1 MKNQK
6 ELLQELAHKVEES
19 IDTIRELQKQIHDIL
34 KDKTES
40 EMEELKNDLELEQLN
55 QRLTQ
60 KLSELW

>member
-6 ELLQELAHKVEES
+6 ELLQELAYKVEKS
-19 IDTIRELQKQIHDIL
+19 IDTIRELQKQIHNIL

-40 EMEELKNDLELEQLN
+40 EMEEIKKDPELEQLN

>member
-40 EMEELKNDLELEQLN
+40 EMEEIKNDPELEQLN

>member
-1 MKNQK
+1 MQI
-6 ELLQELAHKVEES
+6 LFTELAHKVKES